1 MNGKSSRS
9 TSGHEGRNRN
19 LDDSAASAQT
29 TALTKKPS
37 SKTTQ
42 KSVAVTTDSGVEH
55 GAPGVFMRSFAVLDY
70 VVRAGRPV
78 LPADIA
84 SHLDLP
90 KPTVY
95 RMIEQF
101 EAQGFIHRQFMSR
114 RIAVGPRLTD
124 FAFDILR
131 SSVQYAPRRQI
142 LSNLV
147 AEVGET
153 CNIGALD
160 GGQIVYFDRVE
171 ATHWSLQLHFHTG
184 SRVPLHC
191 TAIGK
196 LFLAF
201 LPGPKR
207 AMLLDQLELG
217 PFTATTIT
225 TMTVLEA
232 ELDQVRREGLAV
244 DREEFIAG
252 VVCLAVPIFN
262 ARQEITAGIA
272 IQAPSARMPISDAY
286 RHRLALQAAARAI
299 SESFL
304 VTDRL

>member
-1 MNGKSSRS
+1 MAAKPAKAAQDAAQETAGKPP
-9 TSGHEGRNRN
+9 
-19 LDDSAASAQT
+19 DSATPAA
-29 TALTKKPS
+29 AGAERGNPS
-37 SKTTQ
+37 
-42 KSVAVTTDSGVEH
+42 
-55 GAPGVFMRSFAVLDY
+55 VFLRSFAVLDY
-70 VVRAGRPV
+70 IVGAGRPV
-78 LPADIA
+78 LAADIA
-84 SHLDLP
+84 DHLGLP

-101 EAQGFIHRQFMSR
+101 ESEGFLHRQFMSR
-114 RIAVGPRLTD
+114 RVAVGPRLTD

-142 LSNLV
+142 LNTLV

-171 ATHWSLQLHFHTG
+171 ATHLSLQLHFHIG
-184 SRVPLHC
+184 SRVPLHS

-201 LPGPKR
+201 LPASKR

-217 PFTATTIT
+217 PFTPTTIT
-225 TMTVLEA
+225 TMAALEA

-252 VVCLAVPIFN
+252 VVCLAAPIFN
-262 ARQEITAGIA
+262 ARHEITAGIA

-304 VTDRL
+304 LTDRQ